1 MSTILTYD
9 TTVLSKTILH
19 ILSGRTIPMK
29 TKHLA
34 SRLHMERPDLVE
46 ILNKLREQKKVA
58 YTRIINNASDS
69 RGRED
74 IIYGWVSTP

>member
-1 MSTILTYD
+1 MSTILTHD
-9 TTVLSKTILH
+9 MTVLSNTILR
-19 ILSGRTIPMK
+19 ILSSRTIPMK

-34 SRLHMERPDLVE
+34 GRLQMARPDLVE
-46 ILNKLREQKKVA
+46 ILNKLRKQNKVA
-58 YTRIINNASDS
+58 YARIINNASDS